1 MAWMSRR
8 PPSAVARAARAALD
22 TRADQPPSMRAG
34 TAVGLARAR
43 QLAARER
50 VSIDVIRRML
60 SFFARH
66 GASPGSA
73 EARRDRTSKAAQAW
87 GLWGGNPGRAWAARE
102 LRRYERETNNAT

>member
-1 MAWMSRR
+1 MPWKSST
-8 PPSAVARAARAALD
+8 PPSAVARAAQRALD
-22 TRADQPPSMRAG
+22 IRETLAPSRRGG

-50 VSIDVIRRML
+50 VSIDVIRRMV

-73 EARRDRTSKAAQAW
+73 QARQDRTSKAAQAW
-87 GLWGGNPGRAWAARE
+87 GLWGGTPGRAWARRE
-102 LRRYERETNNAT
+102 LARYEREQR

>member
-1 MAWMSRR
+1 MAWKSTT

-22 TRADQPPSMRAG
+22 IRETLPPSRRGG

-43 QLAARER
+43 QLANRER
-50 VSIDVIRRML
+50 VSIDVIKRML

-66 GASPGSA
+66 AESPGSA

-87 GLWGGNPGRAWAARE
+87 GLWGGNAGRSWAKRE
-102 LRRYERETNNAT
+102 LAKYERSRNRD